1 MQKKKRNTLL
11 RELQLICRY
20 SSELFLLFDKD
31 GEIIECNQAAITE
44 LGYDENEINKVSI
57 TRIFRKAIKKENNKL
72 VIGAA
77 YQNERVETVAYRK
90 NQTCFPVT
98 LQIVLLPQESKVY
111 GLCVALNIS
120 DWKEAQQEIKHIKNE
135 LKIAEQIKNEFL
147 ATITHELRTP
157 LNGIIGLIY
166 TLLETSLKPNQLDTV
181 NLLHSICLKMETII
195 NYSIDYSK
203 LANNNIILEQREF
216 DFQCFMDKVVS
227 MNSESIEEKGLKL
240 IVNVA
245 EDIPKRVV
253 GDEFRLTQIL
263 NNIISNAIKFTS
275 VGQIAIEVAKIAQ
288 DSTHV
293 ELFFMVIDTG
303 IGIAPEEMDRL
314 FQSFTQ
320 VDGSFTRRYGGT
332 GVGLSISKLLIEA
345 MNGTI
350 TVESEKDQ
358 GSIFSFNIYLGLP
371 KENEETTV
379 HESFYYNS
387 DLTSFGESV
396 SEFPEVKYI
405 SRILD
410 EVTQF
415 NQKSELFTV
424 FNSLDDNFA
433 QQDVVEV
440 LFDQM
445 ERLGICIEMESWKKA
460 EDYASSIKNMLPKE
474 KKEFSNL
481 GLSLA
486 LAVRKAER
494 EQSLKILE
502 KLIAMVKEGV

>member
-1 MQKKKRNTLL
+1 
-11 RELQLICRY
+11 
-20 SSELFLLFDKD
+20 
-31 GEIIECNQAAITE
+31 
-44 LGYDENEINKVSI
+44 
-57 TRIFRKAIKKENNKL
+57 
-72 VIGAA
+72 
-77 YQNERVETVAYRK
+77 
-90 NQTCFPVT
+90 
-98 LQIVLLPQESKVY
+98 
-111 GLCVALNIS
+111 
-120 DWKEAQQEIKHIKNE
+120 

-195 NYSIDYSK
+195 NNSIDYSK

-433 QQDVVEV
+433 QQDFLVV
-440 LFDQM
+440 LFYN
-445 ERLGICIEMESWKKA
+445 I
-460 EDYASSIKNMLPKE
+460 
-474 KKEFSNL
+474 
-481 GLSLA
+481 
-486 LAVRKAER
+486 
-494 EQSLKILE
+494 
-502 KLIAMVKEGV
+502 

>member
-11 RELQLICRY
+11 TELQLIYQY
-20 SSELFLLFDKD
+20 SSEIFLLFNRD
-31 GEIIECNQAAITE
+31 GEIVDCNQAAKEE
-44 LGYDENEINKVSI
+44 LGYDDNDIYKVSI

-72 VIGAA
+72 IIGTA
-77 YQNERVETVAYRK
+77 YQNERTETVAYRK

-98 LQIVLLPQESKVY
+98 LRIAILPNATKVY

-120 DWKEAQQEIKHIKNE
+120 SWKEAQQEIKYIKNE
-135 LKIAEQIKNEFL
+135 LKIADQIKNEFL

-166 TLLETSLKPNQLDTV
+166 TLLDTSLKPNQLDTV

-195 NYSIDYSK
+195 NNSIDYSR
-203 LANNNIILEQREF
+203 LANNKMILEQREF
-216 DFQCFMDKVVS
+216 DFHKLIDKVVT

-245 EDIPKRVV
+245 DDIPKRVI
-253 GDEFRLTQIL
+253 GDEFRLAQIL
-263 NNIISNAIKFTS
+263 NNIISNAIKFTT
-275 VGQIAIEVAKIAQ
+275 VGQIAIEVAKIAE

-303 IGIAPEEMDRL
+303 IGIAPEEMDRI

-332 GVGLSISKLLIEA
+332 GVGLPITKLLIEA

-371 KENEETTV
+371 KGKEEPMV
-379 HESFYYNS
+379 HENYIYK
-387 DLTSFGESV
+387 GESNILDE
-396 SEFPEVKYI
+396 SNNDFPEMEYI
-405 SRILD
+405 NRILD
-410 EVTQF
+410 EVMQF
-415 NQKSELFTV
+415 NCNSELYSMY
-424 FNSLDDNFA
+424 NSTEDKFM
-433 QQDVVEV
+433 QQDITE
-440 LFDQM
+440 LLLDQM
-445 ERLGICIEMESWKKA
+445 ERLSICIEMESWKKA

-474 KKEFSNL
+474 NKEICSL
-481 GLSLA
+481 GLSLV
-486 LAVRKAER
+486 LTVRRAER
-494 EQSLKILE
+494 EQSLRILE
-502 KLIAMVKEGV
+502 KLIAKIKR

>member
-1 MQKKKRNTLL
+1 MHKKKRNTLL
-11 RELQLICRY
+11 TELQLIY
-20 SSELFLLFDKD
+20 QHSSELFLLFDKN
-31 GEIIECNQAAITE
+31 GEIINCNQAAKTE
-44 LGYDENEINKVSI
+44 LGYDENEIYKVSI
-57 TRIFRKAIKKENNKL
+57 TRIFRKAIKKENDKL
-72 VIGAA
+72 VICTA

-90 NQTCFPVT
+90 NQTCFPVI
-98 LQIVLLPQESKVY
+98 LRIILLPNASKFY
-111 GLCVALNIS
+111 GLCIAQNITV
-120 DWKEAQQEIKHIKNE
+120 WKEAQQEIKNIKNE
-135 LKIAEQIKNEFL
+135 LKVAEQIKNEFL

-166 TLLETSLKPNQLDTV
+166 NLLETSLKPNQLDTV

-195 NYSIDYSK
+195 NNSIDYSR
-203 LANNNIILEQREF
+203 LVNNNIILEQREF
-216 DFQCFMDKVVS
+216 DFHKFMDKVVS
-227 MNSESIEEKGLKL
+227 MNRESIEEKGLKL

-245 EDIPKRVV
+245 EDIPNRVV

-332 GVGLSISKLLIEA
+332 GVGLSITKLLIEA

-371 KENEETTV
+371 KGNEETKV
-379 HESFYYNS
+379 HENFYYNS
-387 DLTSFGESV
+387 DSNFLRESAGD
-396 SEFPEVKYI
+396 FPVMRYI

-410 EVTQF
+410 EVIQF
-415 NQKSELFTV
+415 NQKSEWFSMY
-424 FNSLDDNFA
+424 NSLEDNFV
-433 QQDVVEV
+433 QQDATEL
-440 LFDQM
+440 LFDQI

-460 EDYASSIKNMLPKE
+460 EDYASSIKNMLPKN
-474 KKEFSNL
+474 KKEYSSL

-494 EQSLKILE
+494 ERSIKILE